1 MGPGFPIKDE
11 VQLHHLAVGIVIGV
25 EGQVADL
32 IILVIGG
39 AVIEVVV
46 VHLARPDTDIILLGI
61 VIDIQLAV
69 VVQTL
74 AVREFQAVKIAVF
87 ILKEVPEVPLVEGD
101 IIVLVHFPNDVAAFA
116 AGFAAGGDLHSAC
129 HIAAAVGAVR
139 GEGQLYGIFKVAV
152 GREDQLIQFV
162 FVSLGDI
169 AAVIVERG
177 ILQIAVGELI
187 GAAGKGAFV
196 KGIGT
201 GAVKDHPENIT
212 GILLLEQLVEISA
225 AEAHSFA
232 GLHLIGDDAGGAALA
247 AAVHSDLQGTVH
259 IVGAAG
265 SMESEFQGHRTAGS
279 VSVRYK
285 CEPRQAAVTVVG
297 NIAAVVIEPDI
308 FQAVFIQRLGAAA
321 LVHSRK
327 ISVILQVI
335 VIGKDEVGKT
345 AATAAGIVIVQVSEI
360 RAAELDFVVRIHFA
374 ADHGAGR
381 CRGGDHANDH
391 RHGQQEGRQLCFP

>member
-1 MGPGFPIKDE
+1 MGPCFPIKGE
-11 VQLHHLAVGIVIGV
+11 VQLHYLAVGVVIGV
-25 EGQVADL
+25 EGQIADQ
-32 IILVIGG
+32 IIPVVGG
-39 AVIEVVV
+39 VVIEVVII
-46 VHLARPDTDIILLGI
+46 HLARPDTDIVLLGI

-101 IIVLVHFPNDVAAFA
+101 IIVRVHFPNDVAAFA

-259 IVGAAG
+259 IVRLAGAH
-265 SMESEFQGHRTAGS
+265 ETEFQGNRAAWGVPVCHKGQAGQ
-279 VSVRYK
+279 
-285 CEPRQAAVTVVG
+285 PTITGVG
-297 NIAAVVIEPDI
+297 NV
-308 FQAVFIQRLGAAA
+308 
-321 LVHSRK
+321 
-327 ISVILQVI
+327 
-335 VIGKDEVGKT
+335 
-345 AATAAGIVIVQVSEI
+345 AAGIVEPNI
-360 RAAELDFVVRIHFA
+360 L
-374 ADHGAGR
+374 
-381 CRGGDHANDH
+381 
-391 RHGQQEGRQLCFP
+391 